1 MPGREGWAAG
11 PGQALV
17 VRRIAESEMFYKN
30 NIEYFIFPIFS
41 ETFYSFVLFSFYYFV
56 TRTIPSRGLLILQAD
71 AVSWTITS
79 HARCACAKTRT
90 VF

>member
-1 MPGREGWAAG
+1 M

-41 ETFYSFVLFSFYYFV
+41 E
-56 TRTIPSRGLLILQAD
+56 INLLIMM
-71 AVSWTITS
+71 
-79 HARCACAKTRT
+79 TR
-90 VF
+90 V

>member
-1 MPGREGWAAG
+1 M

-41 ETFYSFVLFSFYYFV
+41 ETFYYSLTAAS
-56 TRTIPSRGLLILQAD
+56 TP
-71 AVSWTITS
+71 
-79 HARCACAKTRT
+79 
-90 VF
+90 VFN